1 MKNYG
6 YGLDKIH
13 QLRLPI
19 AEYGDYK
26 VIYLYALLNDDN
38 HTNTDPLMFVMIDK
52 DMNIVHDISKDE
64 MIKIHN
70 SDKTILLSEPMI
82 YKSTLN
88 VNAIDK
94 FYDYT
99 ECTIGLSI
107 SVNKTDRSLLLH
119 LILPNRIFAWDIRFE
134 TMGFIPTTNHSYTE
148 NHEAVFHEIIII

>member
-1 MKNYG
+1 MKNCG
-6 YGLDKIH
+6 YGLNGIH

-19 AEYGDYK
+19 VGYGDYK

-52 DMNIVHDISKDE
+52 DMNIVHNVSKDE
-64 MIKIHN
+64 MIKILN
-70 SDKTILLSEPMI
+70 SEKTRVLNMPMI
-82 YKSTLN
+82 DKSTLN
-88 VNAIDK
+88 VNTIDE

-107 SVNKTDRSLLLH
+107 AVNKTNRSLLLH
-119 LILPNRIFAWDIRFE
+119 LMLPNRIFAWDVRFD

-148 NHEAVFHEIIII
+148 NHKTVFHEIIIL